1 MVFAELSLNYL
12 HTKAFKPAGLE
23 FCLVPRNN
31 FREQRRLESRIDET
45 VRIASIAQKG
55 MTTGRSSYVEMRALD
70 RLTSHNIKTKVH
82 AIKKSFKLNSKLE
95 DLVSK
100 ISQAMS
106 ESYTKVLTPNGI
118 VRGKELDR
126 LLSID
131 ADIVICLG
139 MIESELNSLKISDLI
154 DTMEELIEERKKL
167 IDSLRA

>member
-1 MVFAELSLNYL
+1 
-12 HTKAFKPAGLE
+12 
-23 FCLVPRNN
+23 VPRNN
-31 FREQRRLESRIDET
+31 FRGQRRLESHIDET

-82 AIKKSFKLNSKLE
+82 AIKKSLKLNSKLE

-118 VRGKELDR
+118 VRRKEFDR

-139 MIESELNSLKISDLI
+139 MIESELNSVKISDLM
-154 DTMEELIEERKKL
+154 DSMEELIEERQKL
-167 IDSLRA
+167 LDSLRA

>member
-1 MVFAELSLNYL
+1 
-12 HTKAFKPAGLE
+12 
-23 FCLVPRNN
+23 VPRNN
-31 FREQRRLESRIDET
+31 FRGQRRLESRIDET

-55 MTTGRSSYVEMRALD
+55 MATGRSSYVEMRALD

-82 AIKKSFKLNSKLE
+82 VIKKSLKLNTKLE
-95 DLVSK
+95 DLVSR
-100 ISQAMS
+100 ISQSVS

-118 VRGKELDR
+118 VRGNELDR

-139 MIESELNSLKISDLI
+139 MIESELNSVKISDLI

-167 IDSLRA
+167 VDSLRA

>member
-1 MVFAELSLNYL
+1 
-12 HTKAFKPAGLE
+12 
-23 FCLVPRNN
+23 VPRNN
-31 FREQRRLESRIDET
+31 FRGQRRLESRIDET

-82 AIKKSFKLNSKLE
+82 AIRKSLKLSGQLE
-95 DLVSK
+95 DLLSK
-100 ISQAMS
+100 ISQAMT

-131 ADIVICLG
+131 ADIVVCLG
-139 MIESELNSLKISDLI
+139 MIESQLNSVKMCDLT
-154 DTMEELIEERKKL
+154 DMMQELVEERKRL
-167 IDSLRA
+167 VDSLRA

>member
-1 MVFAELSLNYL
+1 M
-12 HTKAFKPAGLE
+12 
-23 FCLVPRNN
+23 PRNN
-31 FREQRRLESRIDET
+31 FRGQRRLESRIDET

-82 AIKKSFKLNSKLE
+82 AIRKSVKLSRELD
-95 DLVSK
+95 DLLSK
-100 ISQAMS
+100 ISQAMT

-139 MIESELNSLKISDLI
+139 MIESELNSVKMSDLT
-154 DTMEELIEERKKL
+154 DMMQELVEERKRL
-167 IDSLRA
+167 VDSLRA

>member
-1 MVFAELSLNYL
+1 
-12 HTKAFKPAGLE
+12 
-23 FCLVPRNN
+23 VPRNN
-31 FREQRRLESRIDET
+31 FRGQRRLESRIDET

-55 MTTGRSSYVEMRALD
+55 MTSGRSSYVEMRALD

-82 AIKKSFKLNSKLE
+82 AIRKSFKLSIELD
-95 DLVSK
+95 DLLSK
-100 ISQAMS
+100 ISQAMT

-139 MIESELNSLKISDLI
+139 MIESELNSVKMSDLI
-154 DTMEELIEERKKL
+154 DMMQELIEERKRL
-167 IDSLRA
+167 VDSLRA

>member
-1 MVFAELSLNYL
+1 
-12 HTKAFKPAGLE
+12 
-23 FCLVPRNN
+23 VPRNN
-31 FREQRRLESRIDET
+31 FRGQRRLESRIDEA

-82 AIKKSFKLNSKLE
+82 AIKKSLKLNSKLE

-118 VRGKELDR
+118 VRRKEFDR

-139 MIESELNSLKISDLI
+139 MIESELNSVKISDLM
-154 DTMEELIEERKKL
+154 DSMEELIEERKKL
-167 IDSLRA
+167 LDSLRA

>member
-1 MVFAELSLNYL
+1 
-12 HTKAFKPAGLE
+12 
-23 FCLVPRNN
+23 VPRNN
-31 FREQRRLESRIDET
+31 FRGQRRLESHIDET

-82 AIKKSFKLNSKLE
+82 AIKKSLKLNSKLE

-118 VRGKELDR
+118 VRGMELDR

-167 IDSLRA
+167 VDSLRA

>member
-1 MVFAELSLNYL
+1 
-12 HTKAFKPAGLE
+12 
-23 FCLVPRNN
+23 VPRNN
-31 FREQRRLESRIDET
+31 FRGQRRLESRIDET

-55 MTTGRSSYVEMRALD
+55 MTSGRSSYVEMRALD

-82 AIKKSFKLNSKLE
+82 AIRKSFKLSSELE
-95 DLVSK
+95 DLLSK
-100 ISQAMS
+100 ISQAMT

-139 MIESELNSLKISDLI
+139 MIESELNSIKMSDLI
-154 DTMEELIEERKKL
+154 DMMQELVEERKRL
-167 IDSLRA
+167 VDSLRA

>member
-1 MVFAELSLNYL
+1 
-12 HTKAFKPAGLE
+12 
-23 FCLVPRNN
+23 VPRNN
-31 FREQRRLESRIDET
+31 FRGQRKLESRIDET

-55 MTTGRSSYVEMRALD
+55 MTSGRSSYVEMRALD

-82 AIKKSFKLNSKLE
+82 AIRKSLKLSNELE
-95 DLVSK
+95 DLLSK
-100 ISQAMS
+100 ISQATT

-139 MIESELNSLKISDLI
+139 MIESELNSVKMSDLI
-154 DTMEELIEERKKL
+154 DMMQELVEERKRL
-167 IDSLRA
+167 VDSLRA

>member
-1 MVFAELSLNYL
+1 M
-12 HTKAFKPAGLE
+12 
-23 FCLVPRNN
+23 PRNN
-31 FREQRRLESRIDET
+31 FRGQRRLESRIDET

-55 MTTGRSSYVEMRALD
+55 MTSGRSSYVEMRALD

-82 AIKKSFKLNSKLE
+82 AIRKSFKLSSELE
-95 DLVSK
+95 DLLSK
-100 ISQAMS
+100 ISQAMT

-139 MIESELNSLKISDLI
+139 MIESELNSVKMSDLI
-154 DTMEELIEERKKL
+154 DMMQELVEERKRL
-167 IDSLRA
+167 VDSLRA